1 MPRID
6 EAAGPLTIRRCL
18 LFASVLGAFLFLLRC
33 PQARAAGL
41 IVYGANWAFTVD
53 EPHGWTGDIQGA
65 KLYNAN
71 IIFYRQGESA
81 SDAAAAIR
89 IVVATKADE
98 DTARDLAYDM
108 NEYHKRY
115 PAVQFHDIAIPA
127 GRYREFPKLFCVPG
141 EFYEYLTY
149 LNPGPSS
156 ALLLSVAMNTGKRP
170 AGNAELYAYRSVIGS
185 LTVMSGVNVQKKAN
199 PAN

>member
-1 MPRID
+1 M
-6 EAAGPLTIRRCL
+6 
-18 LFASVLGAFLFLLRC
+18 
-33 PQARAAGL
+33 
-41 IVYGANWAFTVD
+41 
-53 EPHGWTGDIQGA
+53 
-65 KLYNAN
+65 
-71 IIFYRQGESA
+71 
-81 SDAAAAIR
+81 
-89 IVVATKADE
+89 VATKADE
-98 DTARDLAYDM
+98 DTAQDLAYDM
-108 NEYHKRY
+108 NEYRKRY

-156 ALLLSVAMNTGKRP
+156 TLFLSVTMNTGKRP

-185 LTVMSGVNVQKKAN
+185 LTVMRGVNVQKKAN